1 MNVMTA
7 AIFMVASSY
16 ALLSASEPAFA
27 SGSGPQGDT
36 TISGLSGMAVS
47 NTQLENLR
55 GGSFAVSSINIGT
68 DTGNSANGTTTGSI
82 SNTQSVNNNT
92 GITTIFQNTGN
103 NTLFQ
108 SSTTVNISL
117 K

>member
-7 AIFMVASSY
+7 ALFMVASSY

-27 SGSGPQGDT
+27 SGSGPQGDA
-36 TISGLSGMAVS
+36 TIIGLSGMAVS
-47 NTQLENLR
+47 NTQLEKLR
-55 GGSFAVSSINIGT
+55 GGNFAVSSINIGT
-68 DTGNSANGTTTGSI
+68 DTGNSANNTTTGSI

>member
-1 MNVMTA
+1 
-7 AIFMVASSY
+7 MVASSY

-27 SGSGPQGDT
+27 SGSGPQGDA
-36 TISGLSGMAVS
+36 TIIGLSGMAVS
-47 NTQLENLR
+47 NTQLEKLR
-55 GGSFAVSSINIGT
+55 GGNFAVSSINIGT
-68 DTGNSANGTTTGSI
+68 DTGNSANNTTTGSI

>member
-7 AIFMVASSY
+7 AIFVVAASY
-16 ALLSASEPAFA
+16 ALFSASEPAFA
-27 SGSGPQGDT
+27 SGSGSQRDT
-36 TISGLSGMAVS
+36 TIGSLAGMAVP
-47 NTQLENLR
+47 NAQLEALR
-55 GGSFAVSSINIGT
+55 GGSFEISSGNIGT
-68 DTGNSANGTTTGSI
+68 DTGNTVSNTTTGSI